1 MVVAEEAVSER
12 DRETD
17 RQTEREKER
26 VSVKRPLSVMSWIT
40 C

>member
-1 MVVAEEAVSER
+1 MVVVEEAVSER
-12 DRETD
+12 ERETN